1 MSFILS
7 ANQDYIIDGGT
18 GVYTGNIKLRH
29 KLRSTSTHNA
39 LSVNSLEQNKIQVVK
54 PFIMDH
60 RTFSKCIKFEVTD
73 KNWIFEG
80 VHRGYYPII
89 VKRRIEYNVKTKEFK
104 ITDTTTKEA
113 NLKLNLHLNPNLK
126 ITTKDNKIKLN
137 KLEIQPE
144 NYKIIQG
151 IYSEGYGHIDKTN
164 VVSIEK
170 KGTELVTL
178 FKIFS

>member
-1 MSFILS
+1 MKRRPPHKNILRLIVLITL
-7 ANQDYIIDGGT
+7 ACLVLLFFLKTMFVIF
-18 GVYTGNIKLRH
+18 L
-29 KLRSTSTHNA
+29 
-39 LSVNSLEQNKIQVVK
+39 
-54 PFIMDH
+54 
-60 RTFSKCIKFEVTD
+60 EVTD

-144 NYKIIQG
+144 NYKINQG
-151 IYSEGYGHIDKTN
+151 IYSEGYGHTDKTN
-164 VVSIEK
+164 VISIEK
-170 KGTELVTL
+170 KGTELITL
-178 FKIFS
+178 FKIN